1 MKNFLLVTITSFV
14 FSIVLWIIW
23 HFLDT
28 HVLFFAGDG
37 GFFYLPH
44 AARVLCVVYFGYK
57 AIPGLYIAE
66 LFGPYIIDPGFYTF
80 SIYIPSLISVMAV
93 PLTVLM
99 LNSLGL
105 TLGHTISS
113 PLNRRNYK
121 HIFLI
126 TFISAG
132 FNALLVNL
140 YLSRNNLSFP
150 NAITDIDQVFRFFI
164 GDIIGTISVFIFL
177 ALLLKPILR
186 QAKFSNS

>member
-1 MKNFLLVTITSFV
+1 MKNFIVVSITSFV
-14 FSIVLWIIW
+14 FSSVLWIIW

-28 HVLFFAGDG
+28 HVLFIAGHG

-57 AIPGLYIAE
+57 AIPGLYLAE
-66 LFGPYIIDPGFYTF
+66 LFGPYIIDPGFYSF
-80 SIYIPSLISVMAV
+80 PIYITSLISVLAV
-93 PLTVLM
+93 PFSLSM

-105 TLGHTISS
+105 TLGQTISS

-132 FNALLVNL
+132 FNSLLVNL
-140 YLSRNNLSFP
+140 YLSRNNLSFS
-150 NAITDIDQVFRFFI
+150 NAITDIEQVVRFFI
-164 GDIIGTISVFIFL
+164 GDIVGTVLVFLFL
-177 ALLLKPILR
+177 TLLLKPILR
-186 QAKFSNS
+186 QAKN

>member
-1 MKNFLLVTITSFV
+1 M
-14 FSIVLWIIW
+14 FSSVLWIIW
-23 HFLDT
+23 YFLDT
-28 HVLFFAGDG
+28 HVLFIAGYG

-57 AIPGLYIAE
+57 AIPGLYLAE
-66 LFGPYIIDPGFYTF
+66 LFGPYIIDPGFYSF
-80 SIYIPSLISVMAV
+80 PIYITSLLSVLAV
-93 PLTVLM
+93 PFSLSM

-132 FNALLVNL
+132 FNSLLVNL
-140 YLSRNNLSFP
+140 YLSRNNLSYA
-150 NAITDIDQVFRFFI
+150 NAITDIDQVLSFFI
-164 GDIIGTISVFIFL
+164 GEILGTVLVFIFL
-177 ALLLKPILR
+177 GLLLKPILK
-186 QAKFSNS
+186 QAQNQ